1 MNTMEIRSFS
11 TELRAADAMKIGGI
25 AVPWDSLSEN
35 LPGFRERFT
44 RGALSETLAGSH
56 DVLLLWSHNR
66 SMPLASRASNTL
78 QIRDD
83 PAGLAFDASLN
94 STSWA
99 RDAHAAIAAGTV
111 RTCSFLFD
119 VPAGGDTWV
128 KENGTLV
135 RTVHRARLFE
145 ISPTC
150 MAAYPA
156 TAVGVRS
163 IAEVLAGAET
173 QGVIM
178 RDLLAESIALEIE
191 RSR

>member
-1 MNTMEIRSFS
+1 MNTMEIRSIS

-25 AVPWDSLSEN
+25 AVPWDSFSEN

-44 RGALSETLAGSH
+44 RGAFSETLAGSQ

-99 RDAHAAIAAGTV
+99 RDAHAAIQAGTV

-119 VPAGGDTWV
+119 VPTGGDTWG
-128 KENGTLV
+128 KENGALI

-163 IAEVLAGAET
+163 IEEVLATAKDS
-173 QGVIM
+173 GVIA
-178 RDLLAESIALEIE
+178 RDLEAEWLELEIQ
-191 RSR
+191 RSK